1 MTQETITYQK
11 IINNIIYTR
20 TDVLQF
26 KDGKQTRFERTYSPS
41 IKFGLETNGWNKIN
55 REFNVIKKTK

>member
-20 TDVLQF
+20 TDITQI
-26 KDGKQTRFERTYSPS
+26 KDGKQQRFERTYSPS
-41 IKFGLETNGWNKIN
+41 IKFGLESDGWNKIN
-55 REFNVIKKTK
+55 KDFNIIK